1 MATRPTAAEIRDT
14 IESDILTGRLPV
26 GASLQSERA
35 LAYAHGVSRPMVR
48 EALRNL
54 AGRGLIEIS
63 PGRGTFVK
71 EVTGFGRLNS
81 VDVMRDSTARQ
92 LVEARVILE
101 SQTSRLAAARATE
114 REIEIMGATLERL
127 TLSAKAVERGRLD
140 LAFHLTIARASHNPV
155 LEAMLRSIAPLMV
168 ELMMRSIGDGTTA
181 KLSHPRHQECLDA
194 IRRGDGDAAE
204 SAMVA
209 HLRVADSSY
218 GEGYDELL
226 DVAAGRYARSLVED
240 YGSLDALIKAVL
252 QPT

>member
-1 MATRPTAAEIRDT
+1 MAPRPTAADIRDA

-26 GASLQSERA
+26 GATLQGERA
-35 LAYAHGVSRPMVR
+35 LASAHGVSRPMVR

-71 EVTGFGRLNS
+71 GVTGFGRLDS
-81 VDVMRDSTARQ
+81 VDVMREATARQ

-114 REIEIMGATLERL
+114 REIEIMSAALERL
-127 TLSAKAVERGRLD
+127 SQSTEVVERGRLD

-168 ELMMRSIGDGTTA
+168 ELILRSLGDGTTA

-204 SAMVA
+204 EAMVA
-209 HLRVADSSY
+209 HLRVADTSY
-218 GEGYDELL
+218 GEGYDDLL
-226 DVAAGRYARSLVED
+226 DVAASRYARSLVEG
-240 YGSLDALIKAVL
+240 YGSLDALIEAVL
-252 QPT
+252 A

>member
-1 MATRPTAAEIRDT
+1 MAARPTAAEIRDA

-26 GASLQSERA
+26 GATLQSERA
-35 LAYAHGVSRPMVR
+35 LADANGVGRPMVR

-71 EVTGFGRLNS
+71 GITGFGRLNS
-81 VDVMRDSTARQ
+81 IDVMRESTARQ

-114 REIEIMGATLERL
+114 REIEILSATLERL
-127 TLSAKAVERGRLD
+127 SLSAEAIERGRLD

-168 ELMMRSIGDGTTA
+168 ILMMRSIGDGTTS

-204 SAMVA
+204 RAMVA
-209 HLRVADSSY
+209 HLRVADTSY

-240 YGSLDALIKAVL
+240 YGSLDALIEAVL
-252 QPT
+252 QRT